1 MRKFLKKIL
10 LWLKKNPPKYKLLL
24 VFWEDANASLTWEEI
39 PVIEKL
45 HPSICMSVGYLINK
59 TDDSFV
65 LTSDFSFD
73 EKNAD
78 FVISEGGNTLVSPTK
93 YFLKIEELPLKYK
106 FK

>member
-10 LWLKKNPPKYKLLL
+10 LWLKKNPPKYK
-24 VFWEDANASLTWEEI
+24 
-39 PVIEKL
+39 
-45 HPSICMSVGYLINK
+45 
-59 TDDSFV
+59 FV

-78 FVISEGGNTLVSPTK
+78 FVISEGGNTMVIPTK
-93 YFLKIEELPLKYK
+93 NILKIEELPLKYK

>member
-1 MRKFLKKIL
+1 
-10 LWLKKNPPKYKLLL
+10 
-24 VFWEDANASLTWEEI
+24 
-39 PVIEKL
+39 
-45 HPSICMSVGYLINK
+45 MSVGYLINK

-78 FVISEGGNTLVSPTK
+78 FVISEGGNTMVIPTK
-93 YFLKIEELPLKYK
+93 NILKIEELPLKYK